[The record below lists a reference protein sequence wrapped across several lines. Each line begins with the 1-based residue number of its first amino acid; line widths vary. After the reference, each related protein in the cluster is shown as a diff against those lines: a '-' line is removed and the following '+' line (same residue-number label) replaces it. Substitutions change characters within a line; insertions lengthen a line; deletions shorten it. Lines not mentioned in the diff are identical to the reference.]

1 MMVFQGTLNLFLW
14 LSTHCI
20 LPRLERPR
28 TIKLTKFSVVAS
40 RGCIIRGTVVWYEGL
55 LSHIFLEGG
64 RTIQGLTR
72 RHTNRG

>member
-40 RGCIIRGTVVWYEGL
+40 RGCIIRGTV
-55 LSHIFLEGG
+55 EGG